1 MSNLTRYYEYIAYA
15 IVSRARLAPRE
26 SLVREAQDATLIASL
41 IYYWTR
47 PISHVCRAT
56 PLTDMVSKVRILI
69 ACLGSLTTLVCVLYL
84 WYMHT
89 GPSTTPGNG
98 SEENRVP
105 VSLWPPPTVTLPTW
119 KPKTFCDTFVEH
131 PFQDSVPVCGSRVWP
146 DHSISCSRT
155 LRSNVMAT
163 CTIQNLAVHPKK
175 LNDAMSD
182 CNTCRDSL
190 RRTSSVWLLESNQT
204 HCPVPTMANLSKATE
219 PVDYMQN
226 FVNKVIHSTKK
237 PPSVC
242 EQWINKTAY
251 FFMVSQPHHIYFRFL
266 AYFNVHRSLVNDHAS
281 NEDSVVIRI
290 SDAKN
295 YKFEDFERA
304 LFPGILTLKNFSSN
318 ITCFRKVVLVPWAY
332 ACVLFRC
339 RIDESL
345 RRDCLNCDGTGLYG
359 TSFMTFRTRVLNAC
373 SLVDR
378 KENSPAKRLLVVSRK
393 PYVRYHGDSQFR
405 FQRVLTNEEELLL
418 SLNSSFPFLHQT
430 VVHLE
435 NLPLCAQVRYA
446 HEADVLLGVH
456 GAGLVHLWWLRENA
470 FLFELVPT
478 YKLNTP
484 TLKMLARLAGRRHH
498 GVTISGDTNR
508 VTANLTEVVERLKY
522 VL

>member
-1 MSNLTRYYEYIAYA
+1 MY
-15 IVSRARLAPRE
+15 
-26 SLVREAQDATLIASL
+26 
-41 IYYWTR
+41 IYYSLCKAYLLLDASQFI
-47 PISHVCRAT
+47 PSLHVCHVT
-56 PLTDMVSKVRILI
+56 PLTDMVSRIRI
-69 ACLGSLTTLVCVLYL
+69 QVACLGSLATLVCVLYL

-89 GPSTTPGNG
+89 SPSTTPGNG
-98 SEENRVP
+98 SEESLVP
-105 VSLWPPPTVTLPTW
+105 VTLWPSPTPPTW

-131 PFQDSVPVCGSRVWP
+131 PFQESVPVCGSRVWP
-146 DHSISCSRT
+146 NHSISCFRT

-175 LNDAMSD
+175 LNDAMSN
-182 CNTCRDSL
+182 CNTCRESL
-190 RRTSSVWLLESNQT
+190 RRTSSVWLLESNRT
-204 HCPVPTMANLSKATE
+204 KCPVPTMANLSRATE
-219 PVDYMQN
+219 SVDYMRN
-226 FVNKVIHSTKK
+226 FVDKVIHSKEK

-242 EQWINKTAY
+242 DQWINKTAY

-266 AYFNVHRSLVNDHAS
+266 AYFNVHRSLMSNHAS

-290 SDAKN
+290 SDAKD

-318 ITCFRKVVLVPWAY
+318 IICFRKVVLVPWAY

-345 RRDCLNCDGTGLYG
+345 RQDCLKCDGTGLYD

-373 SLVDR
+373 SLKDR
-378 KENSPAKRLLVVSRK
+378 KENSPAKELLVVSRK
-393 PYVRYHGDSQFR
+393 PYVRYLGDSRFR
-405 FQRVLTNEEELLL
+405 FQRVLTNEKELLL
-418 SLNSSFPFLHQT
+418 LLNSSFPFLRQT

-435 NLPLCAQVRYA
+435 NLPLCAQVRHA

-456 GAGLVHLWWLRENA
+456 GAGLVHMWWQREDA
-470 FLFELVPT
+470 FLFELAPT
-478 YKLNTP
+478 YKLDTP
-484 TLKMLARLAGRRHH
+484 TLKILARLAGKKHY
-498 GVTISGDTNR
+498 GVAISGDMNR
-508 VTANLTEVVERLKY
+508 VTANLSEVVEGLRN